1 MAVLRI
7 AAYRTLNYS
16 GISGTYAV
24 LGAAIEHNWRAFC
37 ITNNTDADLAF
48 SLDGTTN
55 NIFIPAFSFRLYD
68 ISTNS
73 PPISPIDNLVIGIN
87 TQFYVK
93 YITAPTEGDVY
104 LEGLYAKGE

>member
-7 AAYRTLNYS
+7 AAYRTLNYTD
-16 GISGTYAV
+16 ISGTYVA
-24 LGAAIEHNWRAFC
+24 LGAAIEHNWRTFK
-37 ITNNTDADLAF
+37 ITNNTDGDLAI
-48 SLDGTTN
+48 SVDGTTN
-55 NIFIPAFSFRLYD
+55 NLFVPAKTFTLYD

-93 YITAPTEGDVY
+93 SISAPTEGDVY

>member
-7 AAYRTLNYS
+7 ANYRTLNYTD
-16 GISGTYAV
+16 ISGTYAA
-24 LGAAIEHNWRAFC
+24 LGAIVDHNWRAFC
-37 ITNNTDADLAF
+37 ITNNTDGDLAF
-48 SLDGTTN
+48 SVDGVSD

-93 YITAPTEGDVY
+93 SITAATSGDVY